1 MVGESK
7 GMKSRIQTKL
17 EPLNYF
23 FGILSNPEKPPT
35 IEVQIVKKQM
45 QASKMQDTIAP
56 HARRK
61 RQETPCYRGT
71 IRPHLP
77 RTRAPGISG
86 TKGPVKSF

>member
-35 IEVQIVKKQM
+35 IEVQIGKNRCRQVKCKTQLHPM
-45 QASKMQDTIAP
+45 LAESVRKHLVIGVPSDHIFHVP
-56 HARRK
+56 GPLEFLELRAR
-61 RQETPCYRGT
+61 
-71 IRPHLP
+71 
-77 RTRAPGISG
+77 
-86 TKGPVKSF
+86 